1 MCLVVFP
8 ADLLL
13 SHSALSTRIPPCT
26 RKRLRR
32 RRHTR
37 PAKKRR
43 SRPNRTQK
51 AADGVSSKVSNQLI
65 EVGFVFEPH
74 SSKHRRDLRF
84 SAVIVL
90 GVNFGVV
97 FAGRPLAVD
106 LGMRFLRY
114 RSLRDVLSCCV

>member
-1 MCLVVFP
+1 VSSGVSSRP
-8 ADLLL
+8 AAVTLGPVDKNTTVHAEEAEAKE
-13 SHSALSTRIPPCT
+13 SSTC
-26 RKRLRR
+26 
-32 RRHTR
+32 

-43 SRPNRTQK
+43 SRANRTQQ

-65 EVGFVFEPH
+65 EVG
-74 SSKHRRDLRF
+74 LRF

-114 RSLRDVLSCCV
+114 PSLRDVLSCCV

>member
-1 MCLVVFP
+1 VSSGVSSRP
-8 ADLLL
+8 AAVTLGPVDKNTTVHAEEAEAKE
-13 SHSALSTRIPPCT
+13 SSTC
-26 RKRLRR
+26 
-32 RRHTR
+32 